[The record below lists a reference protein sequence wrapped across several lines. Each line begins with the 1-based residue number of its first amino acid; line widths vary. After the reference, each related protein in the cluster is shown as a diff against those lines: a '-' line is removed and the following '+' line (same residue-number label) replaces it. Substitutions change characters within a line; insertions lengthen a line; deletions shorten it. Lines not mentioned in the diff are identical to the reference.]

1 MKYQIND
8 IKYSDAEQKFLK
20 KFEEEWNLVLHQLKC
35 QQPQLLIGN
44 RLRPKIAFW
53 GYVCGKSYT
62 ELESLSYSDIAQI
75 AVSIEL
81 LHKASLLFDDWL
93 DNDSARHGQKTF
105 HVEYGEYYTVVFA
118 LHLVGLA
125 TWRIKKIV
133 IDDFNDY
140 NMYYACILRI
150 LDTVYNMSFGALQEL
165 QLEPNELY
173 DRNKIKKIAQ
183 LETAE
188 IIENS
193 LQIGYLFS
201 QSNDEHVLA
210 ILKIIG
216 SQCGYLFQTLND
228 LEAFSNSIKNINHKG
243 HINYDIDNNRKN
255 IVVTML
261 WEIVSTKERK
271 KIIHSSG
278 DEIMQIA
285 EKHHLKSFV
294 LNDMET
300 VFDNMILNIHS
311 LSKYNIDDKWIDSFI
326 DFLYQIRKIAYQRL

>member
-1 MKYQIND
+1 MKYRIND
-8 IKYSDAEQKFLK
+8 IKYLDAEQKFIEE
-20 KFEEEWNLVLHQLKC
+20 FEKEWNLILFQLKC

-53 GYVCGKSYT
+53 GYVSGKSYT
-62 ELESLSYSDIAQI
+62 ELDSLSYSNIAQI
-75 AVSIEL
+75 SVSIEL

-93 DNDSARHGQKTF
+93 DNDFARHGEKTF

-125 TWRIKKIV
+125 AWRIKKIV
-133 IDDFNDY
+133 MDSFNDFK
-140 NMYYACILRI
+140 MYHTCILKI
-150 LDTVYNMSFGALQEL
+150 IDIVYNMSLGALQEL
-165 QLEPNELY
+165 QLKPDELY
-173 DRNKIKKIAQ
+173 DSTKIKTIAQ

-193 LQIGYLFS
+193 LQIGYIFS
-201 QSNDEHVLA
+201 QSNDENVLA
-210 ILKIIG
+210 ILKVIG

-228 LEAFSNSIKNINHKG
+228 LEAFSNMIKNIKHKG
-243 HINYDIDNNRKN
+243 HANFDIDNNRKN

-261 WEIVSTKERK
+261 WEIVSLKERK

-278 DEIMQIA
+278 EEIMHIA
-285 EKHHLKSFV
+285 EKNHLKSFV
-294 LNDMET
+294 LRDMET

-311 LSKYNIDDKWIDSFI
+311 LSKYNICDEWINSFT
-326 DFLYQIRKIAYQRL
+326 DFLYQIRKVAYQRL